1 MTEDVFFNPGDAI
14 ANAHDFA
21 KARRSAEI
29 YKEKNPLQSPLIIV
43 EDPDQEDAFAVYF
56 AKDAHQLPLK
66 SATVLKYHVVD
77 RLDN

>member
-21 KARRSAEI
+21 AARRSAEI
-29 YKEKNPLQSPLIIV
+29 YKEKNALQSPLIIV
-43 EDPDQEDAFAVYF
+43 EDADEQNAFAVYF

-66 SATVLKYHVVD
+66 SASILKYHVVD